1 MGDKKIIS
9 VVICTYN
16 GEKYVKE
23 QLESVLNQT
32 ILPTEIIISD
42 DCSTDNTLK
51 VINEVICDVTSV
63 DVKVFAN
70 NRNLK
75 TIKNFENAIS
85 KTSGDWI
92 FLSDQDDIWYE
103 RKIET
108 MLEFAEKFPK
118 TKLLFTNAE
127 LIDENG
133 NLLEVKLWEMWKFNS
148 HKQSNWLYYRNS
160 FKSLVYN
167 ENYVTGATVMFSRNL
182 LRKALPISV
191 PYGYYH
197 DAWLALHAAAIDG
210 LSFLDV
216 CTIKYRIHSEQQV
229 GINNSIIQHK
239 GLARQTISAEKFR
252 INLFLKYPVLMIL
265 TKLKRLNNRI

>member
-1 MGDKKIIS
+1 MKIS
-9 VVICTYN
+9 VALCTYN
-16 GEKYVKE
+16 GEKYIKE
-23 QLESVLNQT
+23 QLDSILNQT
-32 ILPTEIIISD
+32 ILPDEIVICD
-42 DCSTDNTLK
+42 DCSTDNTFSILESFK
-51 VINEVICDVTSV
+51 KKPEDKLDVFLV
-63 DVKVFAN
+63 
-70 NRNLK
+70 RNDIQLK
-75 TIKNFENAIS
+75 TIKNFEKAIS
-85 KTSGDWI
+85 LTSGDWI
-92 FLSDQDDIWYE
+92 FLSDQDDIWHE
-103 RKIET
+103 RKVET
-108 MLEFAEKFPK
+108 MMEYVEKFPK
-118 TKLLFTNAE
+118 TKLLFTNAD

-167 ENYVTGATVMFSRNL
+167 ENYVTGATVMFSRSL

-239 GLARQTISAEKFR
+239 GLARQTISAKKFT
-252 INLFLKYPVLMIL
+252 INLFLKYPVLMIF
-265 TKLKRLNNRI
+265 TKLKELKKYI